1 MCQQT
6 QLQMTE
12 HLIIEQQSDYLHN
25 KQSRQHPIV
34 TMRKLFF
41 HHCLVFSSKRIKK
54 KSQFFSALFVQ
65 FYLY

>member
-41 HHCLVFSSKRIKK
+41 HHCLSIFE
-54 KSQFFSALFVQ
+54 
-65 FYLY
+65 

>member
-12 HLIIEQQSDYLHN
+12 HLIIEQQSDYLQN
-25 KQSRQHPIV
+25 KQFRQHPIV

-41 HHCLVFSSKRIKK
+41 HHCLSIFE
-54 KSQFFSALFVQ
+54 
-65 FYLY
+65 